1 MAIRPYWSGTIR
13 VSLVSLTVDMFT
25 ALDAKSK
32 IAFHQIYRP
41 TGERVRQQLVAGED
55 VVERAD
61 IVKGYEVSKDE
72 YVLFDPAEISALKIP
87 SSKSMELT
95 RFVAYDAVDEIFFDT
110 PYYLAPSARADLATF
125 SVIRDA
131 MRGMKVMGLGQIVIS
146 GRERL
151 CAVKPCGAG
160 MLLETLHY
168 CDEIKRSGHYFGD
181 IKKAEADSDEVELA
195 KQLIQRKIG
204 AFEPEAFH
212 DRYSDALQE
221 LVDAR
226 MSSTSWTPCARVL
239 RPTHRPTTRARAA
252 ERGPGGK
259 SRREGSN
266 DPPAIGTRV
275 NRRVPS
281 VMGQPPQ
288 AIRYSNSSTLIGA
301 NDNAPARGLNVR
313 SSIVTCGAAPTRF
326 CASRFGPTSRQDRP
340 LLADLKPWISSLRL
354 CGCSV
359 ALTTATIS
367 ALRSFVSAADTS
379 SGQVGLPVLTL
390 GWSP

>member
-181 IKKAEADSDEVELA
+181 IRTAGSDSDEVDLA
-195 KQLIQRKIG
+195 KQLIQCKIG

-226 MSSTSWTPCARVL
+226 IEHREPREVVSEKPAPKVVNLMDAL
-239 RPTHRPTTRARAA
+239 RKSLATDAPANDQGKSGRAA
-252 ERGPGGK
+252 AGRKK
-259 SRREGSN
+259 S
-266 DPPAIGTRV
+266 A
-275 NRRVPS
+275 
-281 VMGQPPQ
+281 
-288 AIRYSNSSTLIGA
+288 
-301 NDNAPARGLNVR
+301 
-313 SSIVTCGAAPTRF
+313 
-326 CASRFGPTSRQDRP
+326 
-340 LLADLKPWISSLRL
+340 
-354 CGCSV
+354 
-359 ALTTATIS
+359 
-367 ALRSFVSAADTS
+367 
-379 SGQVGLPVLTL
+379 
-390 GWSP
+390 